1 MFEISPTVEIEE
13 STETVWDYLTAIEKW
28 WVPSN
33 PEHESLEVLSD
44 HNTIQEGTRIRVKER
59 IAGLPG
65 VAEGE
70 VTEFWPRERI
80 TWEAPNTRYRY
91 YGLTIHVDEG
101 VSWKLEPTD
110 AGTEL
115 TAHVWATF
123 PNTVLGR
130 LVEWSFKHLLGG
142 VEKDYAHAMKELEY
156 IKTELEST

>member
-1 MFEISPTVEIEE
+1 MVWVFLTEIEE
-13 STETVWDYLTAIEKW
+13 W

-33 PEHESLEVLSD
+33 PEHGSLEVLSD
-44 HNTIQEGTRIRVKER
+44 HDSLQEGTRIRVEER

-70 VTEFWPRERI
+70 VTEVRPQERI
-80 TWEAPNTRYRY
+80 TWEAPNTTYRY

-101 VSWKLEPTD
+101 VSWKLDPTD
-110 AGTEL
+110 GGTKL

-123 PNTVLGR
+123 PNTLLGM
-130 LVEWSFKHLLGG
+130 LVEWSFKHVLSG

-156 IKTELEST
+156 IKTEIESS